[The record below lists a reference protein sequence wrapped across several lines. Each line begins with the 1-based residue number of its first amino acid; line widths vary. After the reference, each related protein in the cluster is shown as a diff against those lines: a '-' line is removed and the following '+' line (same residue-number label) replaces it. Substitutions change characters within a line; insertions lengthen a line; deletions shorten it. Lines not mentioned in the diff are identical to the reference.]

1 MTRNLESIKDHEA
14 LKSQR
19 GEIKDD
25 LEAVTVAL
33 GRLTT
38 EKAAYT
44 QALNLADRKVEAAE
58 KARQLE
64 GGN

>member
-1 MTRNLESIKDHEA
+1 MTKLDKAIKDHAA
-14 LKSQR
+14 LKNQR
-19 GEIKDD
+19 GKIKDD

-44 QALNLADRKVEAAE
+44 QALKLADRKVEAAE